1 MGQMKLV
8 SSLLTVV
15 LITAEL
21 AGAGVASGQTRDY
34 GALTCG
40 NFLASGHDNM
50 AVIIWWLRG
59 HYAGKTGVNSFD
71 PKDAYASRLGFFCG
85 SHRDANLIDTSER
98 ILTDL
103 DRGI

>member
-21 AGAGVASGQTRDY
+21 AGAGVADGQTRDY

-50 AVIIWWLRG
+50 AVIFG
-59 HYAGKTGVNSFD
+59 GCAGTTQARRELIHSTRKMLTRAGW
-71 PKDAYASRLGFFCG
+71 GF
-85 SHRDANLIDTSER
+85 SVVVIETR
-98 ILTDL
+98 I
-103 DRGI
+103 